1 MDTELM
7 FNNNN
12 NKDRILQ
19 SQNSVQLETDFI
31 KHHRDKINATKI

>member
-7 FNNNN
+7 FNNN

-19 SQNSVQLETDFI
+19 SQNSVSLETDYQTSE
-31 KHHRDKINATKI
+31 R